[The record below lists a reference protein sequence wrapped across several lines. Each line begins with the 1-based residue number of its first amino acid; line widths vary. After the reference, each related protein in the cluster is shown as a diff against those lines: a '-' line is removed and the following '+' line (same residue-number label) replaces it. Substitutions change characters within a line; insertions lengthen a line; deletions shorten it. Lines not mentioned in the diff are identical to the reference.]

1 MPRTS
6 RPALSPSRCHRV
18 VRRSPPE
25 GSPSRVCP
33 ATLRGRRSFEVLTAA
48 SERGFSRVA
57 FLAPPLRPDFV
68 SPPSY
73 GLTIRCWADR
83 EIRRSAGCFHFC
95 HARPRSVEFAIWAMA
110 VRGLCHG
117 NSIKHAW
124 RAEARDASCHS
135 NGILPLCSGF
145 GSEDPKGGS
154 RDEVAL
160 KVEGVVDRTMHV
172 EEALGG
178 SS

>member
-1 MPRTS
+1 VVTPSENMQP
-6 RPALSPSRCHRV
+6 SPCSSQNHFV
-18 VRRSPPE
+18 D
-25 GSPSRVCP
+25 
-33 ATLRGRRSFEVLTAA
+33 ATTA
-48 SERGFSRVA
+48 R
-57 FLAPPLRPDFV
+57 
-68 SPPSY
+68 
-73 GLTIRCWADR
+73 
-83 EIRRSAGCFHFC
+83 
-95 HARPRSVEFAIWAMA
+95 
-110 VRGLCHG
+110 LCHG

>member
-1 MPRTS
+1 MQFAFIDPRDPLTFSGVAS
-6 RPALSPSRCHRV
+6 RML
-18 VRRSPPE
+18 E
-25 GSPSRVCP
+25 NM
-33 ATLRGRRSFEVLTAA
+33 
-48 SERGFSRVA
+48 ERITR
-57 FLAPPLRPDFV
+57 
-68 SPPSY
+68 
-73 GLTIRCWADR
+73 
-83 EIRRSAGCFHFC
+83 
-95 HARPRSVEFAIWAMA
+95 
-110 VRGLCHG
+110 LCHG

-160 KVEGVVDRTMHV
+160 KVKGVVNRTMHV

>member
-1 MPRTS
+1 MQLS
-6 RPALSPSRCHRV
+6 RATRLV
-18 VRRSPPE
+18 VRIAGKHMYLLPPAE
-25 GSPSRVCP
+25 RCYGAGGEDGNFVALHQSMECRDAP
-33 ATLRGRRSFEVLTAA
+33 AERFE
-48 SERGFSRVA
+48 R
-57 FLAPPLRPDFV
+57 
-68 SPPSY
+68 
-73 GLTIRCWADR
+73 
-83 EIRRSAGCFHFC
+83 
-95 HARPRSVEFAIWAMA
+95 
-110 VRGLCHG
+110 LCHG

-124 RAEARDASCHS
+124 RPEARDASCHS

>member
-1 MPRTS
+1 MSTRLATAPTDTCKHFGNRRAEADGRAS
-6 RPALSPSRCHRV
+6 MRPYGTKKELMQVHMHSSDRC
-18 VRRSPPE
+18 
-25 GSPSRVCP
+25 
-33 ATLRGRRSFEVLTAA
+33 
-48 SERGFSRVA
+48 
-57 FLAPPLRPDFV
+57 
-68 SPPSY
+68 
-73 GLTIRCWADR
+73 
-83 EIRRSAGCFHFC
+83 
-95 HARPRSVEFAIWAMA
+95 
-110 VRGLCHG
+110 RGLCHG

-172 EEALGG
+172 QEALGG

>member
-1 MPRTS
+1 MVIYSASSLHHMNQRT
-6 RPALSPSRCHRV
+6 
-18 VRRSPPE
+18 
-25 GSPSRVCP
+25 
-33 ATLRGRRSFEVLTAA
+33 
-48 SERGFSRVA
+48 
-57 FLAPPLRPDFV
+57 
-68 SPPSY
+68 
-73 GLTIRCWADR
+73 W
-83 EIRRSAGCFHFC
+83 
-95 HARPRSVEFAIWAMA
+95 
-110 VRGLCHG
+110 LCHG

-135 NGILPLCSGF
+135 NGILRLCNGF

>member
-1 MPRTS
+1 MEAAPYCGGLLAR
-6 RPALSPSRCHRV
+6 RMGAFFLGLALT
-18 VRRSPPE
+18 E
-25 GSPSRVCP
+25 
-33 ATLRGRRSFEVLTAA
+33 
-48 SERGFSRVA
+48 
-57 FLAPPLRPDFV
+57 
-68 SPPSY
+68 
-73 GLTIRCWADR
+73 WA
-83 EIRRSAGCFHFC
+83 
-95 HARPRSVEFAIWAMA
+95 V
-110 VRGLCHG
+110 GLCHV
-117 NSIKHAW
+117 NSTTHAW

-178 SS
+178 SSRFEPLHLALSSPYRLVRVLGPILQIPALSAPLWPRSSAFAREVLACWRCSRRLQLVGAERGAVFRR

>member
-1 MPRTS
+1 MWPRSAINCRCRS
-6 RPALSPSRCHRV
+6 RLVGAVSAVAL
-18 VRRSPPE
+18 
-25 GSPSRVCP
+25 G
-33 ATLRGRRSFEVLTAA
+33 TAL
-48 SERGFSRVA
+48 ERG
-57 FLAPPLRPDFV
+57 
-68 SPPSY
+68 
-73 GLTIRCWADR
+73 G
-83 EIRRSAGCFHFC
+83 GCY
-95 HARPRSVEFAIWAMA
+95 
-110 VRGLCHG
+110 G

-135 NGILPLCSGF
+135 KGILPLCSGF